1 MPRYLES
8 RLIVFSA
15 SNPTVITFTLS
26 LPIATQKTKLALKPK
41 LNLFYYTL
49 RSYNYGK
56 KFNNKPTITY
66 QDDDKTWIQFLNENV
81 DSLKLFTL

>member
-15 SNPTVITFTLS
+15 SNLTVITYTLS
-26 LPIATQKTKLALKPK
+26 LPIATQKPKLALKPKSK

-49 RSYNYGK
+49 IIMVKNS
-56 KFNNKPTITY
+56 ITN
-66 QDDDKTWIQFLNENV
+66 QQ
-81 DSLKLFTL
+81 SLIKMMTKLGSNF